1 MTEQEIR
8 QLSNEALIDIFGF
21 ASEQRI
27 LREQL
32 VDIDVK
38 YQSKL
43 EEINNEIE
51 LLKAELSRRMK
62 RKCLGL

>member
-27 LREQL
+27 IREQL

-38 YQSKL
+38 YKPGL
-43 EEINNEIE
+43 EKIE
-51 LLKAELSRRMK
+51 KELELMKAELSRRMK